1 MSACCS
7 RGLFIVSIEERSG
20 HLHRFQR
27 AWHASQVQQADILA
41 FAQNFSV
48 FIDAGIP
55 IVGCLDDLIASTSNP
70 AFIPV
75 LQDLRQRLERGS
87 SVSQALEA
95 HGTLF
100 PELLK
105 TLVAVGEET
114 GSLMERLREAA
125 EHLQRMQ
132 NLKGSVKK
140 ALMYPAFAFSAT
152 VAALTFWLAF
162 VIPSLTGTLHT
173 MGVELPVITRALIA
187 TSEQCQAHWKL
198 FIGLICLAPLAFFL
212 LGKNP
217 KAKYQLDRA
226 LIKTPVIQV
235 ITYNRLLVV
244 FCEQC
249 RILIAA
255 GINMGRLFD
264 LIIPSTE
271 NEYFSVNMR
280 IIKENVLNGARIS
293 DSFEQR
299 DILPPLALSKIR
311 MGETTG
317 TLDKQFEF
325 LAKYYSKKLDDA
337 IDNLGKIIE
346 PVVMLVIGVLFAIIV
361 MGLLLPIYDL
371 VSKVGRT

>member
-1 MSACCS
+1 MKQSW
-7 RGLFIVSIEERSG
+7 R
-20 HLHRFQR
+20 
-27 AWHASQVQQADILA
+27 ASQVQQADILA
-41 FAQNFSV
+41 FAQNFSA

-55 IVGCLDDLIASTSNP
+55 IIGCLDDLIASTTNP

-75 LQDLRQRLERGS
+75 LQDLRLRLERGS
-87 SVSQALEA
+87 SLSQALEA

-114 GSLMERLREAA
+114 GSLTQRLQEAS

-132 NLKGSVKK
+132 TLKGSVKK

-152 VAALTFWLAF
+152 VGALTFWLAF
-162 VIPSLTGTLHT
+162 VIPSLTGTLNT
-173 MGVELPVITRALIA
+173 MGVQLPIITRVLIA
-187 TSEQCQAHWKL
+187 SSDLCQAHWKL
-198 FIGLICLAPLAFFL
+198 FIFLICMTPLAFVA
-212 LGKNP
+212 LGKQP

-226 LIKTPVIQV
+226 LIKTPIVKVIA
-235 ITYNRLLVV
+235 YNRLLVV

-264 LIIPSTE
+264 LIIPSMG
-271 NEYFSVNMR
+271 NEYFSANMR
-280 IIKENVLNGARIS
+280 LVKDNILNGARIS

-299 DILPPLALSKIR
+299 NILPPLALSKIR

-346 PVVMLVIGVLFAIIV
+346 PMVMLVIGVLFAIIV